1 MGKFIIEFD
10 DEIES
15 FEALDSV
22 ATVVLIGYISKG
34 NTQYCLGS
42 RMENGI
48 EVHADKL
55 KSGTH
60 KFRVYKP

>member
-1 MGKFIIEFD
+1 MRKFIIEFD
-10 DEIES
+10 DEIEPH
-15 FEALDSV
+15 EALVSV
-22 ATVVLIGYISKG
+22 INVVLVGLIAKG

-42 RMENGI
+42 RMKNGT
-48 EVHADKL
+48 EVYADKL